1 MTEELSRTRRSI
13 IGLIAVLGIFVFI
26 ADLLIITQVYQR
38 NITQLEHSVQ
48 NEANIFA
55 NLVAENLNRGDYSA
69 VESALL
75 NWGAKSTHIS
85 SIDIVTDNGF
95 ELGSYRKP
103 EHPAHWTQFS
113 QTIRYGNDA
122 SATIH
127 LTVDTSYIRNYV
139 LSLSS
144 QLIAFSLLLIAL
156 LGYFLR
162 RIALRPLNDEIEEH
176 LRTEEQLEKNARG
189 LKLAKNELEAY
200 SYTLA
205 HDLRTPLRA
214 IISFTQIIKEDCAGK
229 LDAEDMDH
237 LERIHHAGQHMSA
250 LIDDLVQLSRISQTT
265 VKPVDCDV
273 SAISTALLEHLRQ
286 ADPDREISC
295 RVQPGM
301 RAFGD
306 PKLIEQLLGNLVD
319 NAWKYTRKTASPSI
333 EIGMRRQRGVKYFYV
348 SDNGAGFDMQYVDKL
363 FEPFQRLHTATEFEG
378 TGIGLAS
385 VRRVVEMHNGNI
397 RAEAAP
403 GKGCT
408 ITFSLEPAR

>member
-1 MTEELSRTRRSI
+1 MTEQLSTTRRSV

-26 ADLLIITQVYQR
+26 ADLMIITQVYQR
-38 NITQLEHSVQ
+38 NITTLENSVQ
-48 NEANIFA
+48 NEVSIFA
-55 NLVAENLNRGDYSA
+55 NLVAENLSRGDYSA

-75 NWGAKSTHIS
+75 NWGSRSTHIS

-103 EHPAHWTQFS
+103 ERPAHWKAFS
-113 QTIRYGNDA
+113 QTINYANDA

-127 LTVDTSYIRNYV
+127 LTVDTTYIRNYV
-139 LSLSS
+139 LTLSS
-144 QLIAFSLLLIAL
+144 QLIAFSLLLFAL

-162 RIALRPLNDEIEEH
+162 RVALRPLNEEIEEH
-176 LRTEEQLEKNARG
+176 LRTEEQLEKSAHG
-189 LKLAKNELEAY
+189 LRLAKNQLDAY

-214 IISFTQIIKEDCAGK
+214 IISFTQIVREDCADK
-229 LDAEDMDH
+229 LDAENLHH
-237 LERIHHAGQHMSA
+237 LDRIHHAGKHMSA
-250 LIDDLVQLSRISQTT
+250 LIDDLVQLTRISQTT
-265 VKPVDCDV
+265 VKPAECDI
-273 SAISTALLEHLRQ
+273 SAIATALLEQHRQ

-301 RAFGD
+301 RIFGD
-306 PKLIEQLLGNLVD
+306 PKLIEQLLGNLID

-333 EIGMRRQRGVKYFYV
+333 EIGMERQRGVKYVYV
-348 SDNGAGFDMQYVDKL
+348 RDNGAGFDMQYINKL
-363 FEPFQRLHTATEFEG
+363 FEPFQRLHTEAEFEG

-385 VRRVVEMHNGNI
+385 VRRVVEMHNGEI

-408 ITFSLEPAR
+408 ISFSLEPAH